1 MKVLVVDG
9 DELFARLI
17 RTKLERWGHAVHVE
31 SDGAAAHE
39 RIRREPFRMVI
50 LDWDLPGMDAAEL
63 CRRVRA
69 LKRPRY
75 TYVIFYTAKT
85 DKESLMAG
93 LEAGADD
100 YLLKPLNTVELRL
113 RMKNAK
119 RLLNLEDELREG
131 AGADKATGVVN
142 GASFRQFFRVVLA
155 DARRTEARGVLMF
168 VTVEN
173 YDEVFEAAGV
183 GPAASLMLEVAEMLS
198 RNVRESDLVASVAK
212 NQFCVLLQN
221 TLWDRCIPV
230 AQKIEAQARN
240 ISVVV
245 DDAPHR
251 PQIAIATVDYPQ
263 GEAAFQAILDEG
275 PRVPYAA

>member
-1 MKVLVVDG
+1 MKILVVDS

-17 RTKLERWGHAVHVE
+17 RTKLEKSGHVVCVE

-39 RIRREPFRMVI
+39 RIRREPFRAVI
-50 LDWDLPGMDAAEL
+50 LEWDLPGMSGAEL
-63 CRRVRA
+63 CRKIRA

-75 TYVIFYTAKT
+75 TYVIVYTAKAE
-85 DKESLMAG
+85 KEVLMAG

-100 YLLKPLNTVELRL
+100 FLVKPLNPLELRL

-131 AGADKATGVVN
+131 AGTDRATGVVN
-142 GASFRQFFRVVLA
+142 DASFRQFFRVVLA
-155 DARRTEARGVLMF
+155 EAKRADARGVLMF

-173 YDEVFEAAGV
+173 YDQIFEMAGV
-183 GPAASLMLEVAEMLS
+183 GPANSLMAEVAKMLS
-198 RNVRESDLVASVAK
+198 RNVRESDLVARFAR

-221 TLWDRCIPV
+221 TFWDRCIPV
-230 AQKIEAQARN
+230 AQKIESQAKN

-245 DDAPHR
+245 DDAPHSPR
-251 PQIAIATVDYPQ
+251 IALSMVDYPQ
-263 GEAAFQAILDEG
+263 GEATFHAILDDK